1 MLSDLRDLLKQA
13 SEPSDIATILLAGT
27 AGFVID
33 AGLNVVGFLE
43 PGIVGLTFATTAL
56 GAKQAYTAA
65 SKDRK
70 ARHAADKKRDEQIRK
85 AKQLIE
91 VFEGEQQLDLS
102 QAVRRELKLLE
113 SGAITDENA
122 EAAFAAIVQR
132 YRDSQST

>member
-1 MLSDLRDLLKQA
+1 MLSDLRDLLKQT

-33 AGLNVVGFLE
+33 AGLNLVGFLE

-56 GAKQAYTAA
+56 GAKQAYAAA
-65 SKDRK
+65 SKNRK
-70 ARHAADKKRDEQIRK
+70 VRQAADRKRDEQIRK

-91 VFEGEQQLDLS
+91 VFEGESRLDLA

-113 SGAITDENA
+113 SGAITGENA
-122 EAAFAAIVQR
+122 EGALTAIVQR
-132 YRDSQST
+132 YRDSQSG